1 MHKNVKNTLKIGFIL
16 STLLWVYPIFKV
28 LIINTLDKKISSTFP
43 LLKITLFFHILVF
56 TIFAMKFQLK
66 SEKLQ
71 SKNQL

>member
-16 STLLWVYPIFKV
+16 STLLWVNLLLKV
-28 LIINTLDKKISSTFP
+28 LIINTLDKKTPSTFP
-43 LLKITLFFHILVF
+43 LLKITLFFRILVL

>member
-16 STLLWVYPIFKV
+16 STLLWGHPIFKE
-28 LIINTLDKKISSTFP
+28 LIINILDKKMCSTFP
-43 LLKITLFFHILVF
+43 LLKIILFFHILVF

>member
-16 STLLWVYPIFKV
+16 STLIRVNSSLKI
-28 LIINTLDKKISSTFP
+28 LIDSILSHKTPSTFP
-43 LLKITLFFHILVF
+43 LLKKTLFFRILVF

-66 SEKLQ
+66 SKKLQ